1 MLAGVCHIR
10 GEVLAD
16 DAVPVGRVLLVEE
29 GLDELGNFLLGLLL
43 IDGSVDLLL
52 NIVLHVLVHLADYPG
67 NVTLSHFLLS

>member
-1 MLAGVCHIR
+1 
-10 GEVLAD
+10 VLAD

-67 NVTLSHFLLS
+67 NVTLCHFPSFLI